1 MFADVTAGHIEAAA
15 RRLAGVAL
23 RTRLIRSAPLSALA
37 GGDVWLKL
45 ECEQRTGSFKLRGA
59 YNSLVTLS
67 PAQRAAGVVASSAG
81 NHGLGCAWAARELGI
96 AATIYVPATAPVVK
110 KEGIRALGATVDDR
124 APHYD
129 AAHELAVAH
138 AARTGATFV
147 SPQDGDGVFA
157 GQGTVAI
164 EILEELPA
172 LAAVV
177 VSVGGGG
184 LLGGIGRYLK
194 SRAPQVRVIGA
205 QGDRSNAMS
214 ASVAAG
220 RVVEVPVPATLA
232 DGLSGQVF
240 EEGLRV
246 GLSVMDEI
254 AVASEEE
261 IGAAIAWL
269 YRTHGVIAEGAGA
282 AGVAALRGR
291 RIAVLPTPAAVVV
304 TGSNI
309 NPEVHARVLRE
320 FPA

>member
-1 MFADVTAGHIEAAA
+1 MFADVTAEQIEAAA
-15 RRLAGVAL
+15 TRLAGVAL

-59 YNSLVTLS
+59 YNSLVSLT
-67 PAQRAAGVVASSAG
+67 PGQQKAGVVASSAG

-96 AATIYVPATAPVVK
+96 AAMIFVPVTAPDIK
-110 KEGIRALGATVDDR
+110 KQGIRALGATVDDS

-129 AAHELAVAH
+129 AAHELAVKH
-138 AARTGATFV
+138 ARRTGATFV

-164 EILEELPA
+164 EILEELPQ
-172 LAAVV
+172 LASVV

-184 LLGGIGRYLK
+184 LLGGVGRYLR

-205 QGDRSNAMS
+205 QGDRSNAMTE
-214 ASVAAG
+214 SVAAR

-232 DGLSGQVF
+232 DGLSGQIF

-246 GLSVMDEI
+246 GLDVMDEI
-254 AVASEEE
+254 AVASEDD
-261 IGAAIAWL
+261 IGSAIAWL
-269 YRTHGVIAEGAGA
+269 HRAHGVTAEGAGA
-282 AGVAALRGR
+282 TGVAALRGR
-291 RIAVLPTPAAVVV
+291 RITLLPMPAAIVV

-320 FPA
+320 HPK